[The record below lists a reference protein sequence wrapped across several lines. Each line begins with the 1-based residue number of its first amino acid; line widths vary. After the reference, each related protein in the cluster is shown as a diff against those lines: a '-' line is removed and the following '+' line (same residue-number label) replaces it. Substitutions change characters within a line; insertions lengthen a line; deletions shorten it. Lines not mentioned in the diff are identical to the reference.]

1 MSSEFWSVV
10 AISSFWGWVITFLL
24 FIFKSF
30 PRYGIFKTRPA
41 LIWGSASLLCTAL
54 WIIALRNA

>member
-1 MSSEFWSVV
+1 MSSVFWSIF

-24 FIFKSF
+24 FVFKSF

-41 LIWGSASLLCTAL
+41 MIWGSTSLFCAVLCVV
-54 WIIALRNA
+54 ALRNA